1 VRRHVEN
8 GGLTVRAIAGNH
20 AVFLGFD
27 LTDEA
32 RDGCLGFALRREDL
46 TDHTSRW
53 LSGFKTF
60 KSQVPAPA
68 LTAVYQTE
76 AQPIQSMWW
85 GDYTAKPGR
94 PYRYTVLPRYGTPA
108 ALTSRDTVSATI
120 EVTTNDPAT
129 GVHGLYF
136 NRGVAASQAYAARFG
151 GAPDNL
157 PPDQR
162 AEAMAWL
169 SRGLHEA
176 LIAFITDGASASLA
190 IRAAIYEFTEPTVLA
205 AFARAQAAGADV
217 KIVYHAKGE
226 AGLANEAAIQAAVQT
241 AQLDRSMLIPRT
253 HPVIAHNKFLIR
265 ADRADDGTLTPAQV
279 WTGST
284 NLTQGGIFGH
294 SNVGHVVRD
303 AAVAQRFLDYWTVL
317 AGDPARPA
325 LQEWT
330 DIHSPFDAGALGAA
344 GIHPIFSPRTGLD
357 PLDWYATGFAAWPA
371 STHITLPFGLDDK
384 HFEAQLAA
392 ARTPGVLRFVLLDR
406 RDNNQ
411 PLWSGDPMVQ
421 VAVGALG
428 EPDPLTGWAAEHLT
442 GFNEHALY
450 LHTKVLLL
458 GPLTATPITISG
470 SANFSEASTVKNDE
484 NMLVITGDTE
494 VADVYFTEYHR
505 IFDHFY
511 ARWWARRLQLRN
523 PDAHDYL
530 TEDDSWQQPYWNPR
544 SPKCA
549 RRILYSGNGG
559 NDGTGPAQDQPSC
572 RDR

>member
-1 VRRHVEN
+1 VRRHVER
-8 GGLTVRAIAGNH
+8 GGLTVHAIAGNH

-32 RDGCLGFALRREDL
+32 RDGCLGIALRREDL

-60 KSQVPAPA
+60 KSQIPAPA
-68 LTAVYQTE
+68 GTPIYQTE
-76 AQPIQSMWW
+76 GQPIQAMWW
-85 GDYTAKPGR
+85 GDYTTEPGR
-94 PYRYTVLPRYGTPA
+94 PYRYTVLPRYGTPG
-108 ALTSRDTVSATI
+108 ALTSRDSVSATVD
-120 EVTTNDPAT
+120 VTTDDPAT
-129 GVHGLYF
+129 GTHGIYF

-151 GAPDNL
+151 DAPDKL
-157 PPDQR
+157 PPDHR

-205 AFARAQAAGADV
+205 AFAQAHAAGADV
-217 KIVYHAKGE
+217 RIVYHAKGKE
-226 AGLANEAAIQAAVQT
+226 GIANEAAIQAAVQ
-241 AQLDRSMLIPRT
+241 AVHLDRSMLIPRT
-253 HPVIAHNKFLIR
+253 HPVIAHNKFILR
-265 ADRADDGTLTPAQV
+265 ADRAGDAPIAPAQV

-303 AAVAQRFLDYWTVL
+303 AAVAQRYLDYWTEL

-325 LQEWT
+325 LQAWT
-330 DIHSPFDAGALGAA
+330 DTHSPFDAGALGAA
-344 GIHPIFSPRTGLD
+344 GIHPIFSPRTALA
-357 PLDWYATGFAAWPA
+357 PLDWYAVGFAASPS

-392 ARTPGVLRFVLLDR
+392 ARTPGVLRFVLLDQA
-406 RDNNQ
+406 DNNQ
-411 PLWSGDPMVQ
+411 RLWSHDPLVQ

-428 EPDPLTGWAAEHLT
+428 TPDSLSSWAAEHLT
-442 GFNEHALY
+442 GFNEHARY
-450 LHTKVLLL
+450 LHTKILLL
-458 GPLTATPITISG
+458 GPLTERPTTISG
-470 SANFSEASTVKNDE
+470 SANFSEASTRNNDE

-511 ARWWARRLQLRN
+511 ARWWAQRLRQQS
-523 PDAHDYL
+523 PDPHDYL
-530 TEDDSWQQPYWNPR
+530 TEDASWQKPYWNRR
-544 SPKCA
+544 SPKYA
-549 RRILYSGNGG
+549 RRLLYSGSGASA
-559 NDGTGPAQDQPSC
+559 DPTPADP
-572 RDR
+572 D